1 MTASLSQAAVT
12 TTKMVAGLRVA
23 RTLTTT
29 LLLVALGCHGD
40 TAERNRA
47 LEKDAARRL
56 VGAWDATLWLDH
68 PVTLATAPST
78 LPRRV
83 AGSLAFLEDH
93 YGTLSPGEL
102 GDPTHIGV
110 YDIDFRSFGFQLQD
124 VNGVP
129 TAVARTTARATTTPP
144 GAAAVA
150 GPDSVTIVLAPGTS
164 QYPCRLAGVFMADSI
179 TGIWT
184 AGQLLGGGGRFSLRR
199 HRTQP

>member
-1 MTASLSQAAVT
+1 MT
-12 TTKMVAGLRVA
+12 TTKRMARLRVA

-40 TAERNRA
+40 SAERNRA

-56 VGAWDATLWLDH
+56 VGAWDATLWLER
-68 PVTLATAPST
+68 PVTLATARRT
-78 LPRRV
+78 LPRSV
-83 AGSLAFLEDH
+83 AGSLAFLEEH
-93 YGTLSPGEL
+93 YGDYSPDDL
-102 GDPTHIGV
+102 RDATHVGV
-110 YDIDFRSFGFQLQD
+110 YEIDFRSFGFQVGGTD
-124 VNGVP
+124 AP
-129 TAVARTTARATTTPP
+129 PIAIARTADRVTTTSP
-144 GAAAVA
+144 GAAADA

-164 QYPCRLAGVFMADSI
+164 EYPCRLTGVFIADSI